1 MAHHILCNYFMRPEE
16 GCKMCKGLREKYPED
31 CSPDELI
38 EKYFPDVVAIKK
50 APPKTS
56 SVGNANGSATRRID
70 GE

>member
-1 MAHHILCNYFMRPEE
+1 
-16 GCKMCKGLREKYPED
+16 MCKGLREKYPED